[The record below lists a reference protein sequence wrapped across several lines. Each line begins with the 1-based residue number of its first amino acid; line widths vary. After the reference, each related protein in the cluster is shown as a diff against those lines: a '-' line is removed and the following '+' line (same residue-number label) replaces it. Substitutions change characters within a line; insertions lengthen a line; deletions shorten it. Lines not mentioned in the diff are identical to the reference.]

1 MRVIENVVQMQEEAQ
16 KYQGKSVGF
25 VPTMGALHLG
35 HISLVKQASEEN
47 DIVVVSI
54 FVNPT
59 QFAKNEDLSTYPRK
73 IEADIAIC
81 EKLGCDYLFLPSTEQ
96 MYPSS
101 DEVRILSPKHNG
113 NILEGKE
120 RDGHFDGVLQV
131 VMKLFHLIAPSR
143 AYFGKKD
150 TQQVLLIEQMCEEY
164 FLGVQIRRCETVRAE
179 NGLALS
185 SRNVYLG
192 DAQIVE
198 ALGISRALKTATLAV
213 QKGETDCDRLIA
225 LMLDVLGESDVSY
238 VQIVSSKLETLPVV
252 EVGNTI
258 IVITIVI
265 GGKRYLDN
273 VWI

>member
-1 MRVIENVVQMQEEAQ
+1 MQMQEAAQ
-16 KYQGKSVGF
+16 KYREKSVGF
-25 VPTMGALHLG
+25 IPTMGALHLG
-35 HISLVKQASEEN
+35 HISLIKQAGAEN
-47 DIVVVSI
+47 DIVIVSI

-81 EKLGCDYLFLPSTEQ
+81 EKLGCDCLFLPSVEQ
-96 MYPSS
+96 MYPNR
-101 DEVRILSPKHNG
+101 DEVRILSPKYNG

-120 RDGHFDGVLQV
+120 RNGHFDGVLQV
-131 VMKLFHLIAPSR
+131 VMKLFHLIAPNR

-150 TQQVLLIEQMCEEY
+150 TQQVLLIEQMCQEY
-164 FLGVQIRRCETVRAE
+164 FLDIEIQRCETVRDE

-192 DAQIVE
+192 DGQVVE
-198 ALGISRALKTATLAV
+198 ALGISRALKTASFAV
-213 QKGETDCDRLIA
+213 QKGENDCAKLIELMHEA
-225 LMLDVLGESDVSY
+225 LGKSEVSY
-238 VQIVSSKLETLPVV
+238 VQIINPELETLNVV
-252 EVGNTI
+252 EIGNTI

>member
-1 MRVIENVVQMQEEAQ
+1 MRVIENVVQMQEAAH
-16 KYQGKSVGF
+16 KYKNKSVGF

-81 EKLGCDYLFLPSTEQ
+81 EKLGCDYLFLPNARQ
-96 MYPSS
+96 MYPNS

-113 NILEGKE
+113 NILEGKG
-120 RDGHFDGVLQV
+120 RNGHFDGVLQV

-150 TQQVLLIEQMCEEY
+150 TQQVLLIEQMCAEY
-164 FLGVQIRRCETVRAE
+164 FLDVQIRRCETVRDE

-185 SRNVYLG
+185 SRNVYLE
-192 DAQIVE
+192 DAQVSE
-198 ALGISRALKTATLAV
+198 ALGISRALKTASLAV
-213 QKGETDCDRLIA
+213 QRGESDCAKLIA
-225 LMLDVLGESDVSY
+225 LMHEELGRSAVSY
-238 VQIVSSKLETLPVV
+238 VQIVSPKLETLEVV